1 VVAAVLD
8 DPRPRKG
15 RRLHRGDRQTAGDRR
30 AHGGLVEQAPA
41 LHATTSSGDTDD
53 GEAIA
58 AYDGWI

>member
-1 VVAAVLD
+1 
-8 DPRPRKG
+8 
-15 RRLHRGDRQTAGDRR
+15 LHRGDRQTAGDRR

-58 AYDGWI
+58 AYDGWIWFYGEGWLD